1 MNKMTYAILGLTAG
15 LCLGF
20 LTGLRLTHAPEDS
33 VPSRAERTLA
43 RQEVPPQAATSRA
56 AVTPGQ
62 VGSASVR
69 RPVETEML
77 DVEARLGRLQKQH
90 AELTRQR
97 DELARD
103 NEALADAKQLAEQE
117 RVAAEQNTEF
127 IGKIAA
133 KVIAAN
139 KLTMPESLAEAA
151 VLAGRLGRKLAEF
164 KASFFG
170 KPPAEGTPEYVAYKQ
185 EIDAL
190 TSEWAPV
197 VKALG
202 GDDGGGLMRQMSTP
216 QGAAEFQALQI
227 YGTLDLSERQFEQ
240 VYGILSRHYGD
251 GFARKLDLGSRP
263 ETGVEAWVQQRVA
276 LNDRAVADVR
286 GALTPD
292 QQAVFDKLIGKQ
304 LLWQI
309 NIGGGM

>member
-1 MNKMTYAILGLTAG
+1 MNRTTCTILGLTAG
-15 LCLGF
+15 LGLGF
-20 LTGLRLTHAPEDS
+20 LAGLRLTHAPKDS
-33 VPSRAERTLA
+33 VPSRAVSTLA
-43 RQEVPPQAATSRA
+43 RQEVPPHAAKSRA
-56 AVTPGQ
+56 TVTPDQ

-69 RPVETEML
+69 RQVETEMR
-77 DVEARLGRLQKQH
+77 DVEARLDRLQKQH
-90 AELTRQR
+90 AELARQR

-103 NEALADAKQLAEQE
+103 NEALADAKQVAEQE
-117 RVAAEQNTEF
+117 RVAAEQNTEL

-164 KASFFG
+164 KASYFG
-170 KPPAEGTPEYVAYKQ
+170 KPPVEGTPEYAAYKQ
-185 EIDAL
+185 EMDAL

-197 VKALG
+197 VKTLG
-202 GDDGGGLMRQMSTP
+202 GDDGSGLMRQMATP

-240 VYGILSRHYGD
+240 VYGALSRHYAD
-251 GFARKLDLGSRP
+251 GFARRLDLGSRP
-263 ETGVEAWVQQRVA
+263 QTGVEAWVEQRVA
-276 LNDRAVADVR
+276 LNDRASAEVR
-286 GALTPD
+286 GILTTD